1 MGAALRQSELNTG
14 KVLLALDIVFIFSV
28 AIAACAII
36 STPGLLA
43 ALNMEIARQSLV
55 IFGALVVGGIVV
67 LGAIGA
73 RTLRHPRPAW
83 LGAAF
88 ALDGVFAI
96 PLAALD
102 PQLLGKWPGLMVT
115 MVTADIATALLL
127 VIAAR
132 PPLWL
137 GTWAAGAT
145 ALAGAVVAVALGLLA
160 PQLVGAVG
168 LTLLDTAAALIW
180 AVAGTIAI
188 HVGARDE
195 DSATWRV
202 GIGLMVIGLSHT
214 YRVAAELQ
222 LTVAGLG
229 FLTMQLVGGIAVLG
243 GLLRRLRG
251 EVIMLTSQTDRQ
263 QTELQEAS
271 DGLRRAAEQSS
282 ERSHELANGLAG
294 LSGLAFLLEDPAARQ
309 DMPALRTAVV
319 SELSRMHALLVEPE
333 GARPRDFDVADLVTE
348 AALLHRGRGMDIR
361 IVTDGLTSAYGDRAA
376 VGQVVTNL
384 LVNCERHAP
393 GSTVRIHIAGTRDQ
407 VLTVVEDDGPGVPV
421 GAERAVVQRGSSGA
435 NSIGSGLG
443 LHVSARLMESQ
454 RGSLQVLP
462 GAPGRRGF
470 AVRLELPTS

>member
-1 MGAALRQSELNTG
+1 
-14 KVLLALDIVFIFSV
+14 
-28 AIAACAII
+28 
-36 STPGLLA
+36 
-43 ALNMEIARQSLV
+43 
-55 IFGALVVGGIVV
+55 
-67 LGAIGA
+67 
-73 RTLRHPRPAW
+73 
-83 LGAAF
+83 
-88 ALDGVFAI
+88 
-96 PLAALD
+96 
-102 PQLLGKWPGLMVT
+102 
-115 MVTADIATALLL
+115 
-127 VIAAR
+127 
-132 PPLWL
+132 
-137 GTWAAGAT
+137 
-145 ALAGAVVAVALGLLA
+145 
-160 PQLVGAVG
+160 
-168 LTLLDTAAALIW
+168 
-180 AVAGTIAI
+180 
-188 HVGARDE
+188 VGARDE

-243 GLLRRLRG
+243 GLVRRLRG